1 MGNTSMADSTF
12 SWQATRDTWMLS
24 SSFVKER
31 PLLVFSR
38 LLAALFPHV
47 VKLTTMAPLPE
58 TIGSNDVLLRNVLCA
73 RWQNERHAHLYG
85 IFIAVARKTRSFS
98 RVVFENKID
107 TI

>member
-1 MGNTSMADSTF
+1 VGTRSMADFTF

-38 LLAALFPHV
+38 LLDALFPHV

-58 TIGSNDVLLRNVLCA
+58 TIRSNDVLLWNMLRA
-73 RWQNERHAHLYG
+73 RWQNERHVHLYG
-85 IFIAVARKTRSFS
+85 IFAAVARKARSFS
-98 RVVFENKID
+98 SRV
-107 TI
+107 